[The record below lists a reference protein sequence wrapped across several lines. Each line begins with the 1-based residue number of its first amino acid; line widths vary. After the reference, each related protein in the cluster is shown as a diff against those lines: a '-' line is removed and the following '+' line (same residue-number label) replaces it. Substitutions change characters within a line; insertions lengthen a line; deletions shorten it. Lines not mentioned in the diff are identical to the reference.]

1 MLRARR
7 FVRTL
12 LSKLG
17 LSVIRLSSLQKLE
30 LSHGRWNPIER
41 WKAAGVQDQDL
52 LNLVKYGH
60 LSQAQIQ
67 QDIFVLNYHGTSP
80 GYFVEFGATDGK
92 TISNTF
98 MLEKQFGWNG
108 ILAEPAI
115 SWREDLLKNRNCSL
129 DFRCVWKESGSE
141 LEFAEVQDALMSTI
155 NSFSSSDI
163 HANARRNKKLY
174 RVETISLND
183 LLSQH
188 NAPTTIDYISID
200 TEGSE
205 YEILSAFDFSKYTV
219 KIFTIEHNFSDNR
232 EKVFQLMS
240 KFGYE
245 RVQTEISEYDDWY
258 LKI

>member
-1 MLRARR
+1 
-7 FVRTL
+7 
-12 LSKLG
+12 
-17 LSVIRLSSLQKLE
+17 
-30 LSHGRWNPIER
+30 
-41 WKAAGVQDQDL
+41 
-52 LNLVKYGH
+52 
-60 LSQAQIQ
+60 
-67 QDIFVLNYHGTSP
+67 
-80 GYFVEFGATDGK
+80 
-92 TISNTF
+92 
-98 MLEKQFGWNG
+98 
-108 ILAEPAI
+108 
-115 SWREDLLKNRNCSL
+115 
-129 DFRCVWKESGSE
+129 
-141 LEFAEVQDALMSTI
+141 MSTI